1 MLSAPYTSF
10 GVRHLFKKAFD
21 TVWGRDINTGK
32 PFKRE
37 EAPLWMNTMTAVL
50 FVAEVKRFHG
60 GTYTLSKYEGA
71 DIVRFGKYATNYAQ
85 DRRANLKKA
94 DKNWSEPSP
103 KRVEE
108 IELAKQWRA
117 GKFYE
122 AYNND
127 MVPFVNDKGGIAMQ
141 QSDIAMSYVVR
152 TRPPPQDNISMR
164 R

>member
-1 MLSAPYTSF
+1 M
-10 GVRHLFKKAFD
+10 
-21 TVWGRDINTGK
+21 WGRDIDTGE

-37 EAPLWMNTMTAVL
+37 TAPLWMNTMTAVL

-60 GTYTLSKYEGA
+60 GTYTLSKNERA
-71 DIVRFGKYATNYAQ
+71 DTVRLGKYATNYAQ
-85 DRRANLKKA
+85 DRRANLKRA
-94 DKNWSEPSP
+94 DKNKSEPSP

-122 AYNND
+122 AYNTNLIL
-127 MVPFVNDKGGIAMQ
+127 FVNDEGRIDLQ
-141 QSDIAMSYVVR
+141 QSDIDMSSLVL
-152 TRPPPQDNISMR
+152 TRPPMQDNRSMR